1 MKHTDN
7 ETKESVFLKLS
18 KCINQIES
26 KDALYLYGLSSKC
39 KLNRI
44 CSITEKI
51 VTAEFYLLVKGSKD
65 VLSEIGHFDTVCHL
79 LDLDELIVE
88 SEDQVY
94 DAIHSY
100 CRNSSLQLSP
110 QQQQALWLR
119 CRLHQLSDTYWEKTK
134 SPNILTFP
142 SHWLNLCAQQRTK
155 NPLGDNRSSTTS
167 SGGSKT
173 KSDRMKNVTSHSSNE
188 TKMSGDM

>member
-1 MKHTDN
+1 M
-7 ETKESVFLKLS
+7 
-18 KCINQIES
+18 
-26 KDALYLYGLSSKC
+26 
-39 KLNRI
+39 
-44 CSITEKI
+44 
-51 VTAEFYLLVKGSKD
+51 
-65 VLSEIGHFDTVCHL
+65 CHL
-79 LDLDELIVE
+79 LDLDELIVF

-155 NPLGDNRSSTTS
+155 NPLGGNRSSTTS
-167 SGGSKT
+167 SGGSGK
-173 KSDRMKNVTSHSSNE
+173 KRISKKPLNSSSSNNKKNNYGAENTKNNKHGTIFSEIE
-188 TKMSGDM
+188 TSSR